1 MAFLQNNMAA
11 RKKAPAKPEAVPVNT
26 ICSVCGLPWSDHGR
40 DPNTDDCIRL
50 LKAELAKRVQYV
62 PIQIPVPYP
71 RPTRPWYWEDWYS
84 RPHRRKPYEIT
95 CGTNESG
102 SYQKSV
108 IGGTS
113 YNERTP
119 RLLCT
124 TTSPSM

>member
-11 RKKAPAKPEAVPVNT
+11 RKKVPAKPEAVPVNT

-62 PIQIPVPYP
+62 PVQVPVPYVP

-84 RPHRRKPYEIT
+84 RPHYPPTIT
-95 CGTNESG
+95 CGGEPKEASYGG
-102 SYQKSV
+102 SK
-108 IGGTS
+108 
-113 YNERTP
+113 YNECTP
-119 RLLCT
+119 KLLCT
-124 TTSPSM
+124 TTSPSL